1 MEGHFEIERRF
12 LIRFPDPDWL
22 RTNASGSEIRQTYL
36 TSPAK
41 GVSARVRARSA
52 GGKMVYTHTVKTHV
66 SDIRRIE
73 VEEEISSETYQELLK
88 TADPARRTI
97 EKQRWLLEYEGQ
109 LFEIDLFPFWTRQA
123 LMEIELSGEAQP
135 VSFPPEIGILREVTE
150 DGRYTNRALAR
161 EIPPEET
168 F

>member
-12 LIRFPDPDWL
+12 LIRRPDEDWL
-22 RTNASGSEIRQTYL
+22 RSAASGSKITQTYL
-36 TSPAK
+36 TSPEK

-52 GGKMVYTHTVKTHV
+52 GGKTVYTHTVKTRV
-66 SDIRRIE
+66 SHIRRIE
-73 VEEEISSETYQELLK
+73 TEEEIGPEAYRELLK
-88 TADPARRTI
+88 SADPARRTI

-109 LFEIDLFPFWTRQA
+109 LFEIDLFPFWSRQA
-123 LMEIELSGEAQP
+123 LMEIELSGEGQP
-135 VSFPPEIGILREVTE
+135 VSFPPEIRILREVTE

>member
-22 RTNASGSEIRQTYL
+22 RAHASGSEIRQTYL
-36 TSPAK
+36 ISPAK

-52 GGKMVYTHTVKTHV
+52 GGRTVCTHTVKTRV

-73 VEEEISSETYQELLK
+73 EEREISPEEYVALLQ
-88 TADPARRTI
+88 TADPTRRTI
-97 EKQRWLLEYEGQ
+97 EKQRWLLEHEGQ

-123 LMEIELSGEAQP
+123 LMEIELTREGQP
-135 VSFPPEIGILREVTE
+135 VVFPPEICVLREVTE